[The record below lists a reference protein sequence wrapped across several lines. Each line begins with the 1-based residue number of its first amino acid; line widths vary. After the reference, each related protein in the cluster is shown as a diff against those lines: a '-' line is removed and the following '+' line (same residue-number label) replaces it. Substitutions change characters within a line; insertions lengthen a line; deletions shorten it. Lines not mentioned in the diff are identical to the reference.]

1 MSGLAGTLPFSRE
14 RGGYML
20 GSLRKSVAIR
30 PLPVDAMIGVGTLA
44 GFLVLLAHDQI
55 PPLMIYLLQVYLTF

>member
-1 MSGLAGTLPFSRE
+1 
-14 RGGYML
+14 ML
-20 GSLRKSVAIR
+20 GFLRKSVAIR